1 MSVSTPESASGRWD
15 VELLSDNPLLKHKPR
30 KLTETELLA
39 WKELSRDKGS
49 MRAEAGDKAT
59 AELIKKEKFEIRL
72 PDLRPYISLECPDG
86 RRGIE
91 VGLKGT
97 F

>member
-1 MSVSTPESASGRWD
+1 M
-15 VELLSDNPLLKHKPR
+15 SDNPLLKHKPR

-49 MRAEAGDKAT
+49 TRGVGDKVT
-59 AELIKKEKFEIRL
+59 VELIKKEKFEIRL
-72 PDLRPYISLECPDG
+72 PDLHPYISLECPDG

>member
-1 MSVSTPESASGRWD
+1 
-15 VELLSDNPLLKHKPR
+15 
-30 KLTETELLA
+30 
-39 WKELSRDKGS
+39 
-49 MRAEAGDKAT
+49 MRAEAGDKVT
-59 AELIKKEKFEIRL
+59 VELIKKEKFEIRL
-72 PDLRPYISLECPDG
+72 PDLHPYISLECPDG

>member
-1 MSVSTPESASGRWD
+1 MTQ
-15 VELLSDNPLLKHKPR
+15 DNPVYREPRFLAETVGDKDLAALLKKR
-30 KLTETELLA
+30 
-39 WKELSRDKGS
+39 
-49 MRAEAGDKAT
+49 
-59 AELIKKEKFEIRL
+59 KFEIRL
-72 PDLRPYISLECPDG
+72 PDLCPYISLECPDG

>member
-1 MSVSTPESASGRWD
+1 MIQ
-15 VELLSDNPLLKHKPR
+15 DNPVYREPR
-30 KLTETELLA
+30 FLAETI
-39 WKELSRDKGS
+39 
-49 MRAEAGDKAT
+49 GDKDLA
-59 AELIKKEKFEIRL
+59 ALLKKEKFEIRL

-86 RRGIE
+86 RHGIE